1 MCAGGHGV
9 YKDSIDYS
17 VFSGDWLIGRIYER
31 KGFPDDVRFFWSLH
45 GVVLTRPPD
54 IRTDGHTPSLEAAK
68 AEFKRS
74 WVRWWDGRNWA
85 RRAKFLHNAF
95 AQSLGIALTRF
106 CKFDDLVCEY
116 FLGKVTAIGKSQRYQ
131 GHFESEAH
139 DPDRL
144 RIEFLAF

>member
-1 MCAGGHGV
+1 MCAGGHGI

-17 VFSGDWLIGRIYER
+17 VFRGDWLIGRIYER

-74 WVRWWDGRNWA
+74 WVRW
-85 RRAKFLHNAF
+85 LEL
-95 AQSLGIALTRF
+95 SELGASREIP
-106 CKFDDLVCEY
+106 
-116 FLGKVTAIGKSQRYQ
+116 S
-131 GHFESEAH
+131 
-139 DPDRL
+139 
-144 RIEFLAF
+144 

>member
-45 GVVLTRPPD
+45 GAVLTRPPD
-54 IRTDGHTPSLEAAK
+54 IHTDGHTPSLEAAK
-68 AEFKRS
+68 AQSRGVGFAGWS
-74 WVRWWDGRNWA
+74 GRNWA

-106 CKFDDLVCEY
+106 CKFDDLV
-116 FLGKVTAIGKSQRYQ
+116 FPWQ
-131 GHFESEAH
+131 GHR
-139 DPDRL
+139 DRQVAAL
-144 RIEFLAF
+144 PGPFRKRGP